1 MEHKNKPQ
9 VRFNGFDEDW
19 ENHYLKSLCENIEY
33 GLNAASKPYDGNNK
47 YLRIT
52 DIDDETRKFLVRDV
66 TSPNLDLSESNNFL
80 LQKGDV
86 LFART
91 GASVGK
97 SYNYKEK
104 DGKVYYAGFLIR
116 ARIKK
121 EINSELIFQYSLT
134 EKFNKFV
141 RITSQRSG
149 QPGINAQ
156 EYGEFSFHLPKNDK
170 EQFQLGDF
178 FENLDKLITEHQQKH
193 SKLKALK
200 KAMLAKMFP
209 QQGQTV
215 PEIRFKGFTEDWEEK
230 KLSSEVDFFSG
241 LTYSPFDIV
250 KSNGTFVIRS
260 SNIKHGQFVDADN
273 VYVNTSKV
281 NCEFVKKNDIAV
293 VVRNGSR
300 DLIGK
305 HALLHSNDNNTVIG
319 AFMTGLRS
327 EGPYFIN
334 ALLDSNQFK
343 IEINKN
349 LGATINQITTGNFKE
364 MIFCFPNKH
373 EQKMIGNYFKNID
386 LLISNHKIQIEKFQN
401 IKKAFLAKMFI

>member
-1 MEHKNKPQ
+1 MENNKPQ
-9 VRFNGFDEDW
+9 FRFNGFDEDW
-19 ENHYLKSLCENIEY
+19 ENYYLKSLCENIEY
-33 GLNAASKPYDGNNK
+33 GLNAASKPYDGINK
-47 YLRIT
+47 YIRIT
-52 DIDDETRKFLVRDV
+52 DINDETRKFLVDDV
-66 TSPNLDLSESNNFL
+66 TSPNLDLSKANNFL

-97 SYNYKEK
+97 SYHYDEK

-116 ARIKK
+116 ARIKN
-121 EINSELIFQYSLT
+121 EINSELVFQNTLT
-134 EKFNKFV
+134 EKYNKFIQ
-141 RITSQRSG
+141 ITSQRSG
-149 QPGINAQ
+149 QPGVNAQ
-156 EYGEFSFHLPKNDK
+156 EYGEFSFHLPKNK
-170 EQFQLGDF
+170 TEQQKIGNF
-178 FENLDKLITEHQQKH
+178 FENLDKLLTEHQQKH
-193 SKLKALK
+193 NKLKALK
-200 KAMLAKMFP
+200 KAMLSKMFP

-215 PEIRFKGFTEDWEEK
+215 PEIRFKGFVGDWEEK

-241 LTYSPFDIV
+241 LTYSPLDIV
-250 KSNGTFVIRS
+250 KTDGTFVIRS
-260 SNIKHGQFVDADN
+260 SNIKNGQFVDADN
-273 VYVNTSKV
+273 VYVNTDKV

-305 HALLHSNDNNTVIG
+305 HALLYSNDKNTVIG
-319 AFMTGLRS
+319 AFMTGIRS
-327 EGPYFIN
+327 EIPYFIN

-364 MIFCFPNKH
+364 MIFYFPSKD
-373 EQKMIGNYFKNID
+373 EQKIIGNYFRNID
-386 LLISNHKIQIEKFQN
+386 VLISNHKIQINQLQN